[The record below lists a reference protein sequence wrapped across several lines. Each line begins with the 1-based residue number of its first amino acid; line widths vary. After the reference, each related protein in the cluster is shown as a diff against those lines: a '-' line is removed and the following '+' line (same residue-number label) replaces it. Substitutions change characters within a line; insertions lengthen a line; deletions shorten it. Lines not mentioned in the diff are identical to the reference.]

1 MATFESMIKELETI
15 VSKME
20 KGEIPLDKSIELYEK
35 GTNLAKKCNE
45 MLDNAEQ
52 KVTFLTVNEQVDDE

>member
-20 KGEIPLDKSIELYEK
+20 NGEIALEKAIELYEK
-35 GTNLAKKCNE
+35 GTKLAVECNK
-45 MLDNAEQ
+45 MLETAEQ
-52 KVTFLTVNEQVDDE
+52 KVKVIGSLTPKED

>member
-20 KGEIPLDKSIELYEK
+20 NGEIALDKAIELYEK
-35 GTNLAKKCNE
+35 GTNLAVKCNE
-45 MLDNAEQ
+45 MLEKAEQ
-52 KVTFLTVNEQVDDE
+52 KVKIIGETKED

>member
-1 MATFESMIKELETI
+1 MATFESMIKELESI

-35 GTNLAKKCNE
+35 GTKLAFECNKI
-45 MLDNAEQ
+45 LDTAEQ
-52 KVTFLTVNEQVDDE
+52 KITYITGDEQV